1 MTAAQFEDLRTD
13 EAAEVL
19 AWRFDALCRSG
30 FDLDAA
36 AVLAANVEVDL
47 HQAIELVGRGCPPAL
62 AAGIF
67 ILPSPTWYSGG
78 PFPPW
83 GQPAGGLR

>member
-1 MTAAQFEDLRTD
+1 MTAAQFEDLCID

-47 HQAIELVGRGCPPAL
+47 HEAIELVGRGCPPEL
-62 AAGIF
+62 ATR
-67 ILPSPTWYSGG
+67 ILV
-78 PFPPW
+78 
-83 GQPAGGLR
+83 